1 MFPRCNTTAKLPR
14 VTDPEPDP
22 ASRVAEEYPGQS
34 LGLPASGP
42 GSLASWRS
50 RLGAL
55 VLDWGASMAVAVG
68 AFGTGVLTE
77 QGWRAWMIL
86 AVYFAQ
92 KFVLTALSGGSF
104 GQAFTRIGVTRLD
117 GRPLGWWRALARAA
131 LVCLVVPAVVIGAER
146 RGLNDLVLGTVV
158 VNRR

>member
-1 MFPRCNTTAKLPR
+1 MSET
-14 VTDPEPDP
+14 V
-22 ASRVAEEYPGQS
+22 EEYPGSS
-34 LGLPASGP
+34 LGLPASGR
-42 GSLASWRS
+42 GSLASWSS

-55 VLDWGASMAVAVG
+55 VIDWGASMAVAVG
-68 AFGTGVLTE
+68 AFGAGVLTE

-92 KFVLTALSGGSF
+92 KFLLTALTGGSF
-104 GQAFTRIGVTRLD
+104 GQAFTRVGVTRLD
-117 GRPLGWWRALARAA
+117 GAPVGWWRALARAA
-131 LVCLVVPAVVIGAER
+131 LVCLAVPALVIGAER